1 MPVTTSS
8 SKQATRRFCQG
19 VTSRFLLLVVKSR
32 VDLSF
37 SVFYRL
43 LLDVAPL
50 VEEARISSRLER
62 LSTARRPTR
71 DVGKYVAELVQ
82 SITTQKQPADRI
94 IIALDYKEVVARAKL
109 HEWSTRRHV
118 VSRQRQEF
126 EEISQRIQGTL
137 ESNRGKQAR
146 KRVAVIPVTLLM
158 SVYGG
163 STKGHTARCQ
173 SSVSSCT

>member
-1 MPVTTSS
+1 MWLHLW
-8 SKQATRRFCQG
+8 KKRA
-19 VTSRFLLLVVKSR
+19 SRAVWNA
-32 VDLSF
+32 
-37 SVFYRL
+37 YRQL
-43 LLDVAPL
+43 GDDPL
-50 VEEARISSRLER
+50 AMAARI
-62 LSTARRPTR
+62 PTR

-118 VSRQRQEF
+118 VNRQRQEF